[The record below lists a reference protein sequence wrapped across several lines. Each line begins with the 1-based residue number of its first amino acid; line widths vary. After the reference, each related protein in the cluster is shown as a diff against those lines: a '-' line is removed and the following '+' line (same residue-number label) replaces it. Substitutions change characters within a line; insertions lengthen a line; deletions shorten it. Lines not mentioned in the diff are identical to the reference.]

1 MKRELFL
8 EDFAVGEVVA
18 SPQRLRVEKDDIIAF
33 ARKFDPQYFHLDE
46 EAARHSIF
54 GGLVAS
60 GWHTAAMTM
69 RLLTERDTVP
79 AGGSVGL
86 GCDEMRWPI
95 PVRPGD
101 ELHIETEVLEIRPSR
116 SRPDRGLVKMTSKL
130 TLVLAVPYLT
140 RFAIQLPLFLAGQ
153 VILLGV
159 AKVVLGWP
167 MLIAA
172 LAVIGLMLSKGKT
185 PIEDSALAG
194 PASTGISPR
203 NESPTQKPTF
213 T

>member
-1 MKRELFL
+1 MMKRELFL
-8 EDFAVGEVVA
+8 EDFAVGQVVA

-116 SRPDRGLVKMTSKL
+116 SRPDRGLVKMRTR
-130 TLVLAVPYLT
+130 TLNQRGEVVQAIINNAMVP
-140 RFAIQLPLFLAGQ
+140 RRA
-153 VILLGV
+153 
-159 AKVVLGWP
+159 
-167 MLIAA
+167 
-172 LAVIGLMLSKGKT
+172 
-185 PIEDSALAG
+185 
-194 PASTGISPR
+194 TG
-203 NESPTQKPTF
+203 EKQ
-213 T
+213 